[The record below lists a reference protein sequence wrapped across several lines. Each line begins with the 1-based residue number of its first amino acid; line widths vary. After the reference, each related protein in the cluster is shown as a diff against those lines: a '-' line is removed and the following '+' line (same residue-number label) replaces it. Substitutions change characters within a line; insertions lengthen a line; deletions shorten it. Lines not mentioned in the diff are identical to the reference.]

1 LSPSPPLGGD
11 GVGFFLQFASTFVTA
26 SPISLDFCS
35 VPLGA
40 RPSYRGERIFIQLTS
55 FSSFSSRLISRLTHE
70 QTTFL
75 KKGDMPVKT
84 GVITH

>member
-1 LSPSPPLGGD
+1 MALVFSCNLPALSLLPLPSPWI
-11 GVGFFLQFASTFVTA
+11 FALLPWGRA
-26 SPISLDFCS
+26 HLI
-35 VPLGA
+35 
-40 RPSYRGERIFIQLTS
+40 RGERIFIQLTS

>member
-1 LSPSPPLGGD
+1 
-11 GVGFFLQFASTFVTA
+11 VGFFLQFACTVVTA
-26 SPISLDFCS
+26 SSISLDFCS
-35 VPLGA
+35 VLLGLA
-40 RPSYRGERIFIQLTS
+40 HRTRSQRIFMQLTS
-55 FSSFSSRLISRLTHE
+55 FSFFSSRLISRLTHE